1 MARIDIDIEE
11 YLDEVNTKYL
21 VRECLRRHDF
31 EKIMEEERKTETVGF
46 LENPD
51 KMILPE
57 FKTSDQLLS
66 YIKRLL
72 GLRPWHDKKRII
84 TEIENL

>member
-1 MARIDIDIEE
+1 MARIDIEIEDYMDEVRTE
-11 YLDEVNTKYL
+11 YLVK
-21 VRECLRRHDF
+21 ECLRRHDF
-31 EKIMEEERKTETVGF
+31 YKIMEAERKAETAEF
-46 LENPD
+46 LKNPD

-72 GLRPWHDKKRII
+72 GLRQWHDKKRVIS
-84 TEIENL
+84 EIENI